1 LATQVFADEELERL
15 RGFPEV
21 GRDELFRFFTLTPA
35 DVAFVDSGRGRG
47 PADRLG
53 LAVTLCTLPWLG
65 FVPDKVSAAPPVVVA
80 RLADQLGVDP
90 DALRS
95 YGRRAKT
102 RTEHLRLVAKYLG
115 WRLPTTLELK
125 ELDEFLLARAMEH
138 DSPTLLFRLGCE
150 YLISAR
156 VIRPGPVTVVERVA
170 HARAEAQRETFD
182 RLAHE
187 FSETRCAALDGLL
200 VTDPEVR
207 MTRLRWLS
215 TGPVEA
221 SPAAVKA
228 EVAKLGFL
236 RGLGADTLDLSVL
249 PAERRR
255 FLATVGR
262 RLTAQALER
271 RDPQR
276 RYPILLTLLAQSAT
290 DVLDEVC
297 SCLTRPSPRGKARPN
312 ARCGTRWPSAGK
324 PVRIGRR
331 CWTTCWPSSP
341 TRRSATSRSAG

>member
-35 DVAFVDSGRGRG
+35 DVAFVDPGRGRGRG

-90 DALRS
+90 DTLRS

-170 HARAEAQRETFD
+170 HPRRGAAGDLRPAGARVLRDA
-182 RLAHE
+182 
-187 FSETRCAALDGLL
+187 
-200 VTDPEVR
+200 VR
-207 MTRLRWLS
+207 R
-215 TGPVEA
+215 
-221 SPAAVKA
+221 
-228 EVAKLGFL
+228 
-236 RGLGADTLDLSVL
+236 
-249 PAERRR
+249 
-255 FLATVGR
+255 VGR
-262 RLTAQALER
+262 TAGHR
-271 RDPQR
+271 PGGPQSR
-276 RYPILLTLLAQSAT
+276 T
-290 DVLDEVC
+290 D
-297 SCLTRPSPRGKARPN
+297 
-312 ARCGTRWPSAGK
+312 
-324 PVRIGRR
+324 
-331 CWTTCWPSSP
+331 
-341 TRRSATSRSAG
+341 